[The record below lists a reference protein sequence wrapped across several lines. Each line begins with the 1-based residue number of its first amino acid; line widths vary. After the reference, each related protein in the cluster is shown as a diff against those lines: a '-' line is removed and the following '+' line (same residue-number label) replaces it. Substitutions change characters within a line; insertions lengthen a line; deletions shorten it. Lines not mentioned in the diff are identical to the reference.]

1 MNENGNEDEKK
12 ISQLN
17 IEKSTLKSKK
27 YEHMS
32 TYTQPIKKISG
43 LNKESIINNNDELN
57 EIMSNSIDKNK
68 EKDSNLEDIDN
79 KLKKIV
85 VENTSK
91 ELVNDIFSSLKR
103 EEINYDN
110 YNENNNEN
118 ENKNEINIDDNNNNN
133 NENNISE
140 NNENENSENNNSGYN
155 NDDNNN
161 SENSENIY
169 DF

>member
-1 MNENGNEDEKK
+1 
-12 ISQLN
+12 
-17 IEKSTLKSKK
+17 
-27 YEHMS
+27 MS

-43 LNKESIINNNDELN
+43 LNKESYINNNDELN

-85 VENTSK
+85 VENASK

-140 NNENENSENNNSGYN
+140 NNNNENNISENNNSENNNSGYN
-155 NDDNNN
+155 NSENNN
-161 SENSENIY
+161 SEISDNIY